1 MRRALISRLIY
12 QPITSYSSPR
22 IQKQDRLLLLSGSG
36 RTRVQNLDALTFE
49 SGLAQKDIPFVMR
62 EKMLEANAMKRALVF
77 PISWFFEP
85 AKLHRRGDER
95 PRRADCCL
103 SCSRLP

>member
-1 MRRALISRLIY
+1 MRRALVFRLIY

-62 EKMLEANAMKRALVF
+62 EKMLHSPSSANTRYSFSLSNGLVLHAALNRIAWLTVVY
-77 PISWFFEP
+77 
-85 AKLHRRGDER
+85 
-95 PRRADCCL
+95 
-103 SCSRLP
+103 LPE